1 MGISKGKKIT
11 FVNIKEYRYLL
22 ENSRDIILVFDR
34 DCRPMY
40 INRVASSQQLL
51 EPQEAIIGTAFE
63 LGLPVEITAFWK
75 ESVRKVL
82 EFINPYEDTF
92 QFSGN
97 DGPMVFEWRFV
108 PEAGPNE
115 VIKAILAYGR
125 DITQQYR
132 IEQESQRL
140 IEQVRAGRERLR
152 NLNIQLVNVQ
162 EEERRRISN
171 VLADETGQ
179 SLSALAIILELISG
193 DIKDTLPDM
202 VSRVAEAL
210 DLIKSTVDKLRL
222 LAQDLRPPTLEVIG
236 LSNTLESF
244 CREFSNRNKIPI
256 EFTGAPEVALPD
268 SHNIAI
274 YRFLQ
279 EALVNVISRT
289 NVNKVWV
296 TLQLD
301 DKAVTLIVEDDG
313 DPSEP
318 SQPRVS
324 DARLLTSD
332 SKVTKSRVGLPGM
345 RERFELL
352 GGYVQV
358 LSRAFKGT
366 CLLASLPTK
375 GNYLER
381 RSPEDPNRRR

>member
-1 MGISKGKKIT
+1 MGKDSVLIG
-11 FVNIKEYRYLL
+11 NEEYRYLL
-22 ENSRDIILVFDR
+22 ENSCDIIIVFDLE
-34 DCRPMY
+34 CRPIY
-40 INRVASSQQLL
+40 INRAVSSPQLL

-82 EFINPYEDTF
+82 DFLNPNEATF
-92 QFSGN
+92 QFSGK
-97 DGPMVFEWRFV
+97 DGPLMLEWRFI
-108 PEAGPNE
+108 PQTNADG
-115 VIKAILAYGR
+115 VITTILAYGR
-125 DITQQYR
+125 EITQQFR

-193 DIKDTLPDM
+193 DVKDASPDLLN
-202 VSRVAEAL
+202 RVGEAL
-210 DLIKSTVDKLRL
+210 DLIKSTVDKLRI

-236 LSNTLESF
+236 LSNTLEGF
-244 CREFSNRNKIPI
+244 CREFSRRYKIPV
-256 EFTGAPEVALPD
+256 EFMGAQIAELPD

-279 EALVNVISRT
+279 EALVSVINHANVTR
-289 NVNKVWV
+289 VWV
-296 TLQLD
+296 TLQVD
-301 DKAVTLIVEDDG
+301 EKAITLVVEDDG
-313 DPSEP
+313 DLAAPP
-318 SQPRVS
+318 QPRTGDTRPRAS
-324 DARLLTSD
+324 EARP
-332 SKVTKSRVGLPGM
+332 SKPRLGLPGM

-375 GNYLER
+375 DNYLER

>member
-1 MGISKGKKIT
+1 MGISKGKKST
-11 FVNIKEYRYLL
+11 FKNYEEYRYLI

-34 DCRPMY
+34 DCRPIY
-40 INRVASSQQLL
+40 INRVVSSPPLL

-63 LGLPVEITAFWK
+63 LGLPVEITAFWRD
-75 ESVRKVL
+75 SVRKVL
-82 EFINPYEDTF
+82 DFLNPYEETF
-92 QFSGN
+92 QFSGK
-97 DGPMVFEWRFV
+97 DGPLMFEWRFI
-108 PEAGPNE
+108 PEAGPSG
-115 VIKAILAYGR
+115 VITAILAYGR
-125 DITQQYR
+125 DITRQNR

-162 EEERRRISN
+162 EEERRRISTI
-171 VLADETGQ
+171 LADETGQ
-179 SLSALAIILELISG
+179 SLSSLAIILELISG
-193 DIKDTLPDM
+193 DVKDASPEMLN
-202 VSRVAEAL
+202 RVAEAL

-236 LSNTLESF
+236 LSNTLEGF
-244 CREFSNRNKIPI
+244 CREFSRRNKIPI
-256 EFTGAPEVALPD
+256 EFSGAQEVALPD
-268 SHNIAI
+268 SHNISL

-279 EALVNVISRT
+279 EALANVISRT
-289 NVNKVWV
+289 NVKKVWV
-296 TLQLD
+296 TMQVN

-313 DPSEP
+313 DPSET
-318 SQPRVS
+318 SQPRIGDTRPPAS
-324 DARLLTSD
+324 ESGP
-332 SKVTKSRVGLPGM
+332 TKSTVGLPGM

-352 GGYVQV
+352 GGYVQM

-375 GNYLER
+375 DNYLER

>member
-1 MGISKGKKIT
+1 MGPRKGKVIT
-11 FVNIKEYRYLL
+11 LESDDAYRHLL
-22 ENSRDIILVFDR
+22 ENSQDIILIFDR
-34 DCRPMY
+34 DCRPIY
-40 INRVASSQQLL
+40 INRVVSSPYLL

-75 ESVRKVL
+75 DSVRKVL
-82 EFINPYEDTF
+82 DNQNHFEATF
-92 QFSGN
+92 QFSGK
-97 DGPMVFEWRFV
+97 DGPLIFEWRFF
-108 PEAGPNE
+108 PQAGKDE
-115 VIKAILAYGR
+115 LVTAILVYGR

-132 IEQESQRL
+132 SEQESQRL

-162 EEERRRISN
+162 EEERRRIAN

-179 SLSALAIILELISG
+179 SLSALSIILELISG
-193 DIKDTLPDM
+193 DLEDATPDV
-202 VSRVAEAL
+202 VSRVRDAL
-210 DLIKSTVDKLRL
+210 ELVNSTVDKLRV
-222 LAQDLRPPTLEVIG
+222 LAQDLRPPTLEVLG
-236 LSNTLESF
+236 LSNTLEGF
-244 CREFSNRNKIPI
+244 CREFSRRNKIPV
-256 EFTGAPEVALPD
+256 EFTGIPVAELPD

-279 EALVNVISRT
+279 EALVNVASHV

-296 TLQLD
+296 TLQFD
-301 DKAVTLIVEDDG
+301 DKSITLIVEDDG
-313 DPSEP
+313 DPAEAY
-318 SQPRVS
+318 QPRTGDTRPRASEV
-324 DARLLTSD
+324 RP
-332 SKVTKSRVGLPGM
+332 TKSRVGLPGM

-375 GNYLER
+375 DNFLER
-381 RSPEDPNRRR
+381 RSPDDLNRRR

>member
-1 MGISKGKKIT
+1 MGIDTGKDSPLI
-11 FVNIKEYRYLL
+11 NNGEYRNLL
-22 ENSRDIILVFDR
+22 ENSRDIIIIFDR
-34 DCRPMY
+34 ECRPVY
-40 INRVASSQQLL
+40 INRVVSSPQLL

-75 ESVRKVL
+75 DSAQKVL
-82 EFINPYEDTF
+82 DFLNPIEANF
-92 QFSGN
+92 QFSGI
-97 DGPMVFEWRFV
+97 DGPLMLEWRFI
-108 PEAGPNE
+108 PQADSEGA
-115 VIKAILAYGR
+115 ITTILAYGR
-125 DITQQYR
+125 DITRQYR

-140 IEQVRAGRERLR
+140 IEQVRAGRERLS

-171 VLADETGQ
+171 VLAEETGQ
-179 SLSALAIILELISG
+179 SLSTQVIILELISG
-193 DIKDTLPDM
+193 DIKDASPDLM
-202 VSRVAEAL
+202 NRMEEAL
-210 DLIKSTVDKLRL
+210 NLVKSTVEKLRI

-236 LSNTLESF
+236 LSNTLEGF
-244 CREFSNRNKIPI
+244 CREFSRRYKIPV
-256 EFTGAPEVALPD
+256 EYMGAQVAELPD

-279 EALVNVISRT
+279 EALVNVVYHA
-289 NVNKVWV
+289 NVKKVWV

-301 DKAVTLIVEDDG
+301 EKAITLVVEDDG
-313 DPSEP
+313 DLVEI
-318 SQPRVS
+318 SQPRAG
-324 DARLLTSD
+324 DTRPTR
-332 SKVTKSRVGLPGM
+332 SRVGLPGM

-375 GNYLER
+375 DNYLER
-381 RSPEDPNRRR
+381 RSPEDSNRRR